1 MKTYVKYVLI
11 AVVAGLGIFL
21 FYLSAAAWGNLIATK
36 EKVMFY
42 LEQPISVREADGIE
56 KQIREEKENNGQ
68 QESRHDKERIQLPVL
83 TKIHQGVVQLGA
95 PAFLGSR

>member
-42 LEQPISVREADGIE
+42 LEQC
-56 KQIREEKENNGQ
+56 Q
-68 QESRHDKERIQLPVL
+68 
-83 TKIHQGVVQLGA
+83 
-95 PAFLGSR
+95 GSRWDRKANPGGEGK